1 MKRLLSFLF
10 VVILIVALCLI
21 GMGIKG
27 GKEKEDYLRI
37 HIRANS
43 NSERDQDIKYEIKD
57 KIVEYL
63 TPIISTC
70 ETREEFE
77 SKLASQ
83 IPQIVCIANEILAQN
98 NFDYKS
104 NASVRSEYFP
114 TRTYGSLTLQAGQYE
129 ALILNLGSGE
139 GDNWWCVV
147 YPPLCFINGDNIVYK
162 SRLLEVIKNFFGVK

>member
-1 MKRLLSFLF
+1 MKRLLSFLL

-63 TPIISTC
+63 TPIISMC
-70 ETREEFE
+70 ETREAFE

-83 IPQIVCIANEILAQN
+83 IPQIVCIANEIKKQC
-98 NFDYKS
+98 
-104 NASVRSEYFP
+104 ASSIFV
-114 TRTYGSLTLQAGQYE
+114 
-129 ALILNLGSGE
+129 IL
-139 GDNWWCVV
+139 
-147 YPPLCFINGDNIVYK
+147 
-162 SRLLEVIKNFFGVK
+162 